1 MSSMILGQILMSATL
16 ILMITGWTP
25 LYSTAILG
33 SAIAALA
40 AGIPLAGS
48 ANVTVTKLINGGLN
62 PVIAD
67 MSGVLLFIG
76 VMQAAGFLDVIIK
89 SIIRVGRIMGGGPGV
104 GTAGG
109 IAAGIIGALTGFTQ
123 PVITGAI
130 TGPAAI
136 KLGVEPNKAA
146 GITAHAGHLG
156 NFAGFTHPT
165 QVTIIATAAIGF
177 GAINVFGAITALSV
191 FAFSFFRLQRELKA
205 SGFSLTQEEVERIA
219 AEYETSE
226 AGISTLTAYLPF
238 IFLVAGFVAGL
249 PIFLVGVVCGVLT
262 IALAKM
268 SPKTGEFAM
277 LDGVSKI
284 ATPLVATIGF
294 LFMSG
299 TIRAVGLT
307 DVIANFIGPVLH
319 FAPIQIMLL
328 VAALTALLTQSYGA
342 SAAVVVPMLQVV
354 LKTGADPLA
363 AAVAAAGGASLMQYF
378 LTGGPVAALATVIPV
393 IPGSELRAANRF
405 QRPAILIGVAVV
417 FCITLA
423 LSMVR

>member
-1 MSSMILGQILMSATL
+1 MGATL

-33 SAIAALA
+33 SAIAAVA
-40 AGIPLAGS
+40 AGFPLAGN
-48 ANVTVTKLINGGLN
+48 AAVTVTKLINGGLN

-76 VMQAAGFLDVIIK
+76 VMQVAGFLDVIIK
-89 SIIRVGRIMGGGPGV
+89 SIIRVGRKMGGGPGV
-104 GTAGG
+104 AAAGG

-130 TGPAAI
+130 TGPAAV
-136 KLGVEPNKAA
+136 KLGVEPSRAA
-146 GITAHAGHLG
+146 GITAHAGHFG

-165 QVTIIATAAIGF
+165 QVAIIATAAIGF
-177 GAINVFGAITALSV
+177 GAINLCGAIAALSI
-191 FAFSFFRLQRELKA
+191 FAVSYFRLQRELKA
-205 SGFSLTQEEVERIA
+205 SGFTLTDAEVERIA
-219 AEYETSE
+219 AEYERNDK
-226 AGISTLTAYLPF
+226 GIPTLTAYVPF
-238 IFLVAGFVAGL
+238 IALVVGFVAGL
-249 PIFLVGVVCGVLT
+249 PIFLVGLVCGLLT
-262 IALAKM
+262 IVLAKM
-268 SPKTGEFAM
+268 SPKNGEFAM
-277 LDGVSKI
+277 LDGVGKI

-307 DVIANFIGPVLH
+307 DVISNLIGPVLH
-319 FAPIQIMLL
+319 VAPVQIMLL

-342 SAAVVVPMLQVV
+342 SVAVVVPMLQVV

-363 AAVAAAGGASLMQYF
+363 AAVAAAGGAAIMQYF

-393 IPGSELRAANRF
+393 IPGSELRAANHF
-405 QRPAILIGVAVV
+405 QRPAILMGLVVV
-417 FCITLA
+417 FLITLV
-423 LSMVR
+423 LGVVR